1 MRDAA
6 QWSGRSRWPINRAR
20 SPSPNVLSGREAGSE
35 STTAAPPRRPFLF
48 LLGAITIPVILLDQ
62 ATKLFVQA
70 HMALYESI
78 AIIPNYLDITYTLN
92 PGAAFSML
100 ADAPPWVRT
109 MFLLSMACAA
119 IVVLAVLIVR
129 ADRVSISSVAFALIM
144 GGAMGNLIDR
154 AIRGRVIDFMRAH
167 YYDLNYPIFNVAD
180 SAISIGVALIIL
192 TAFFGSDDEPK
203 SNPFQPKLAPRRI

>member
-1 MRDAA
+1 MPEQSSAK
-6 QWSGRSRWPINRAR
+6 PL
-20 SPSPNVLSGREAGSE
+20 PNVLAGPEAGSE
-35 STTAAPPRRPFLF
+35 STASTTPRRPFLF
-48 LLGAITIPVILLDQ
+48 LLCVITIPVILLDQ

-100 ADAPPWVRT
+100 ADAPPWVREL
-109 MFLLSMACAA
+109 FLLTMACAA

-129 ADRVSISSVAFALIM
+129 SDRVSISSVAFALIM

-154 AIRGRVIDFMRAH
+154 AVRGRVIDFMRAH

-203 SNPFQPKLAPRRI
+203 AKPST

>member
-1 MRDAA
+1 MADQSSAK
-6 QWSGRSRWPINRAR
+6 PIA
-20 SPSPNVLSGREAGSE
+20 SVLAGREAGSE

-100 ADAPPWVRT
+100 ADAPTWVRT
-109 MFLLSMACAA
+109 MFLLSMATAA
-119 IVVLAVLIVR
+119 IVVLAVMIVR
-129 ADRVSISSVAFALIM
+129 ADRVSISTVAFALIL
-144 GGAMGNLIDR
+144 GGAVGNLIDR

-192 TAFFGSDDEPK
+192 TAFFGSDDERKP
-203 SNPFQPKLAPRRI
+203 NPST

>member
-1 MRDAA
+1 MPEQSSAKPLP
-6 QWSGRSRWPINRAR
+6 G
-20 SPSPNVLSGREAGSE
+20 VLAGHEAGSE

-48 LLGAITIPVILLDQ
+48 LFGAITIPVILLDQ
-62 ATKLFVQA
+62 GTKLFVQA

-100 ADAPPWVRT
+100 ADAPVWVRT

-119 IVVLAVLIVR
+119 IVVLTVIIVR
-129 ADRVSISSVAFALIM
+129 AERVSISSVASALIL
-144 GGAMGNLIDR
+144 GGAIGNLIDR
-154 AIRGRVIDFMRAH
+154 AIRGRVIDFLRAH

-180 SAISIGVALIIL
+180 SAISIGVALVFFTI
-192 TAFFGSDDEPK
+192 FFGSDDEPK
-203 SNPFQPKLAPRRI
+203 PSPSS

>member
-1 MRDAA
+1 MPEQSSAKPLP
-6 QWSGRSRWPINRAR
+6 G
-20 SPSPNVLSGREAGSE
+20 VLAGHEAGSE

-48 LLGAITIPVILLDQ
+48 LFGAITIPVILLDQ

-78 AIIPNYLDITYTLN
+78 AIIPNYLDITYTQN

-100 ADAPPWVRT
+100 ADAPPWVRKAI
-109 MFLLSMACAA
+109 LLTMACAA
-119 IVVLAVLIVR
+119 IIVLLVVIVR
-129 ADRVSISSVAFALIM
+129 AESVSLTSVSCALIL

-180 SAISIGVALIIL
+180 SAISIGVMLIL
-192 TAFFGSDDEPK
+192 LMTFFGRDHQSRPEQ
-203 SNPFQPKLAPRRI
+203 SS

>member
-1 MRDAA
+1 MAEQSSAKPLSSD
-6 QWSGRSRWPINRAR
+6 
-20 SPSPNVLSGREAGSE
+20 LSGREAGSE

-48 LLGAITIPVILLDQ
+48 LLAAITIPVILLDQ

-100 ADAPPWVRT
+100 ADAPVWVRT
-109 MFLLSMACAA
+109 MFLLTMACAA
-119 IVVLAVLIVR
+119 IIVLTVIIVR
-129 ADRVSISSVAFALIM
+129 AERVSISSVAFALIL

-154 AIRGRVIDFMRAH
+154 AVRGRVIDFLRAH

-203 SNPFQPKLAPRRI
+203 PNPSS

>member
-1 MRDAA
+1 
-6 QWSGRSRWPINRAR
+6 
-20 SPSPNVLSGREAGSE
+20 
-35 STTAAPPRRPFLF
+35 
-48 LLGAITIPVILLDQ
+48 
-62 ATKLFVQA
+62 
-70 HMALYESI
+70 MALYESI

-100 ADAPPWVRT
+100 ADAPPWLRK

-119 IVVLAVLIVR
+119 IVVLAVMIVR
-129 ADRVSISSVAFALIM
+129 ADRVSISSVAFALIL

-192 TAFFGSDDEPK
+192 TAFFGGDDEPK
-203 SNPFQPKLAPRRI
+203 PNPSS

>member
-1 MRDAA
+1 MA
-6 QWSGRSRWPINRAR
+6 
-20 SPSPNVLSGREAGSE
+20 NVLSGREAGSE

-100 ADAPPWVRT
+100 ADAPVWVRT

-129 ADRVSISSVAFALIM
+129 AHRVSISSVAFALIL
-144 GGAMGNLIDR
+144 GGAIGNLIDR

-203 SNPFQPKLAPRRI
+203 QNPST

>member
-1 MRDAA
+1 MAEQSSAKPLPR
-6 QWSGRSRWPINRAR
+6 
-20 SPSPNVLSGREAGSE
+20 VLAGREAGSE
-35 STTAAPPRRPFLF
+35 STASAPPRRPVLF

-78 AIIPNYLDITYTLN
+78 AIIPNYLDITYTLI

-100 ADAPPWVRT
+100 ADAPVWVRT

-119 IVVLAVLIVR
+119 IVVLAVMIVR
-129 ADRVSISSVAFALIM
+129 AERVSISSVASALIL
-144 GGAMGNLIDR
+144 GGAIGNLIDR
-154 AIRGRVIDFMRAH
+154 AIRGRVIDFLRAH

-180 SAISIGVALIIL
+180 SAISIGVALVFFTI
-192 TAFFGSDDEPK
+192 FFGSDDEPK
-203 SNPFQPKLAPRRI
+203 PSPSS

>member
-1 MRDAA
+1 MADQSSAK
-6 QWSGRSRWPINRAR
+6 PIA
-20 SPSPNVLSGREAGSE
+20 NVLSGREAGSE
-35 STTAAPPRRPFLF
+35 STTAVPPRRPFLF
-48 LLGAITIPVILLDQ
+48 VLGAITIPVILLDQ

-100 ADAPPWVRT
+100 ADAPPWLRK

-119 IVVLAVLIVR
+119 IIVLAVIIVR
-129 ADRVSISSVAFALIM
+129 ADRPSISSVAFALIL
-144 GGAMGNLIDR
+144 GGAIGNLIDR
-154 AIRGRVIDFMRAH
+154 AVRGRVIDFMRAH

-203 SNPFQPKLAPRRI
+203 PNPSS